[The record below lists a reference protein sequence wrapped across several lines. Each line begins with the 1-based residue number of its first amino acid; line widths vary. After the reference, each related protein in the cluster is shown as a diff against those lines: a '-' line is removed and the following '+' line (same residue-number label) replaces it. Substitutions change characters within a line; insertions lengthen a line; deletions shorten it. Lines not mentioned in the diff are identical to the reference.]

1 MEKETI
7 LVVDDNRQLGDFI
20 AYRLLPSLGYSARTT
35 YNGKSALSAI
45 RSTPPSLIL
54 LDLELPDMTGLDILR
69 QLKRE
74 GITIPT
80 ILFTAHG
87 SEQIAAE
94 AFRLGVENYLIKPVE
109 PEQLEA
115 AIAQALIE
123 TRLRKETERLNTELK
138 EQVALLSALSKV
150 GQAVTSTLD
159 VDEVLRRIVDAG
171 AQLTQA
177 EEGFLALL
185 DHSTG
190 LFYLRAV
197 KNIESERAKMTR
209 LPVNDPLVGTAIRS
223 GRPVRRSVDA
233 DGKLIKISTG
243 FLVNSLLYIPI
254 FSKGKPLG
262 VLAVDNRAVKRF
274 FTQKDEVVLT
284 LLVDY
289 AAVALEN
296 AYLYEQ
302 ARHEITER
310 RRVEAALRESE
321 ERYALAMQGAH
332 DGIWD
337 WNLKSKQIYFSPR
350 WKEMLGFTVDEIG
363 NDPQEWLGRVY
374 PQDLE
379 PLKQAIAAHLRGQT
393 PHLENEHR
401 IRHKDGTYRW
411 MLCRG
416 LAVRGVD
423 GGVGRMAG
431 SQTDISGRKEVEAK
445 LVQDAS
451 TDGLTGLP
459 NRVYF
464 LEQLRKALQRALEE
478 PSYVFAV
485 LFLDL
490 DRFKYI
496 NDSLGHPVGDELLVA
511 VAQILKNIL
520 RSNDV
525 VARQGGDE
533 FVILLDGVPDV
544 DIAISVSSTI
554 LQNLS
559 RPIWLDERGVFVTTS
574 TSIGIVM
581 STFEY
586 QDPEDI
592 LRDADIA
599 MYAAK
604 GHGKGR
610 YELFDPS
617 MREVILKRVT
627 LEADLQQAIDRQ
639 QFRVYYQPIISLS
652 SGKLVGFEAL
662 IQWQHPEYGL
672 LPAGEFVP
680 LAQEAGLITP
690 IDWWVFEEACQQM
703 HKWQVDFPCAAHLSI
718 HVNLTSS
725 LMARSD
731 LLDNIRW
738 IIDKTGIEMDTLR
751 LEITE
756 NIFAANYD
764 AASRIIGDLR
774 KMGIYVLVDNFG
786 LGNASL
792 LNLKRL
798 PVAGLKIDCA
808 FTQSLGERDRDLS
821 IVKTIVDLS
830 HDLGFQATAEGIE
843 TEMQLHR
850 LEAIGCDYGQGF
862 WLSVP
867 LDPEQA
873 TSLLDS
879 GQGALPDLRQMRL
892 NLSD

>member
-1 MEKETI
+1 VEKETI

-20 AYRLLPSLGYSARTT
+20 AYRLLPSLGYSARTAYT
-35 YNGKSALSAI
+35 GNSALNVI
-45 RSTPPSLIL
+45 RSTPPSLIV

-69 QLKRE
+69 QLNQE

-87 SEQIAAE
+87 SEQVAAD
-94 AFRLGVENYLIKPVE
+94 AFRLGVEDYLIKPVE
-109 PEQLEA
+109 PEQLE
-115 AIAQALIE
+115 ISISRALIE
-123 TRLRKETERLNTELK
+123 TRLRQETARLNAELK
-138 EQVALLSALSKV
+138 EQVAWLSALSKV

-171 AQLTQA
+171 VQLTQA

-185 DHSTG
+185 DHTSG

-197 KNIESERAKMTR
+197 KNIESDRAKMTR

-223 GRPVRRSVDA
+223 GRPVRRSLD
-233 DGKLIKISTG
+233 DEGNLIKISTG
-243 FLVNSLLYIPI
+243 FLVYSLLYIPI
-254 FSKGKPLG
+254 TSKGKPLG

-274 FTQKDEVVLT
+274 FTQKDEMVLT

-321 ERYALAMQGAH
+321 ERYALAMQGAN

-337 WNLKSKQIYFSPR
+337 WNLKSGQIYFSPR
-350 WKEMLGFTVDEIG
+350 WKEMLGFTANEIG
-363 NDPQEWLGRVY
+363 TDPQDWLGRVF
-374 PQDLE
+374 PQDVE
-379 PLKQAIAAHLRGQT
+379 VLKQAIAAHLRGYT

-401 IRHKDGTYRW
+401 VRQKDGSYRW

-416 LAVRGVD
+416 LAVRGID
-423 GGVGRMAG
+423 GAVGRMAG
-431 SQTDISGRKEVEAK
+431 SQTDISGRKEVEEK
-445 LVQDAS
+445 LLRDAS

-459 NRVYF
+459 NRVF
-464 LEQLRKALQRALEE
+464 FRERLKDALKNMEEQPDYL
-478 PSYVFAV
+478 FAV

-490 DRFKYI
+490 DRFKNI
-496 NDSLGHPVGDELLVA
+496 NDSLGHPVGDELLVV
-511 VAQILKNIL
+511 VAKILRDTL

-525 VARQGGDE
+525 VARLGGDE
-533 FVILLDGVPDV
+533 FVILLDGVPSV
-544 DIAISVSSTI
+544 DIAISVSSAI
-554 LQNLS
+554 LQNLG
-559 RPIWLDERGVFVTTS
+559 RPIWLDGRDMFVTTS
-574 TSIGIVM
+574 ASIGIVM
-581 STFEY
+581 STSGY
-586 QDPEDI
+586 HDPEDI
-592 LRDADIA
+592 LRDVDIA

-604 GHGKGR
+604 AHGKGT

-617 MREVILKRVT
+617 MRDLILKRVA
-627 LEADLQQAIDRQ
+627 LEADLQQAIEKH
-639 QFRVYYQPIISLS
+639 QFRVYYQPIVSLD
-652 SGKLVGFEAL
+652 SGVLVGFEAL
-662 IQWQHPEYGL
+662 VQWQHPEHGL
-672 LPAGEFVP
+672 LPASEFVP

-690 IDWWVFEEACQQM
+690 IDWWVFEEACRQTFG
-703 HKWQVDFPCAAHLSI
+703 WQTDFSFAAHLVI

-725 LMARSD
+725 LMARPD

-738 IIDKTGIEMDTLR
+738 IIDKTGIETETLR

-764 AASRIIGDLR
+764 AASRIIGELR
-774 KMGIYVLVDNFG
+774 RMGIYVLVDNFG
-786 LGNASL
+786 TGNASL

-798 PVAGLKIDCA
+798 PVTGLKIDCA
-808 FTQSLGERDRDLS
+808 FTQSMGEQEKDAS

-843 TEMQLHR
+843 TQAQLHR
-850 LEAIGCDYGQGF
+850 LEVMGCDYGQGF
-862 WLSVP
+862 WFSVP
-867 LDPEQA
+867 LNPEQVID
-873 TSLLDS
+873 LLQS
-879 GQGALPDLRQMRL
+879 GQGMLPNLRQMRL
-892 NLSD
+892 TASG